1 MYERC
6 AFYYPREKKEKKNRH
21 LICCKT
27 GSNVCGKMRN
37 IVKLHVFCW
46 PFYCSLDLLHSRS
59 LGRLEA
65 ILATNV
71 ARRHKNQLFR
81 RLTLPSAVQTPTTNT
96 SDHLLQ
102 DVCLMSAQSPS
113 LRSPTSHPLN
123 HVT

>member
-6 AFYYPREKKEKKNRH
+6 EFYYPREKKEKKTVTLSVARQ
-21 LICCKT
+21 
-27 GSNVCGKMRN
+27 GQSNVCGKMRN

-71 ARRHKNQLFR
+71 A
-81 RLTLPSAVQTPTTNT
+81 
-96 SDHLLQ
+96 
-102 DVCLMSAQSPS
+102 
-113 LRSPTSHPLN
+113 
-123 HVT
+123 